1 MNPNVQ
7 SRRRL
12 LFRAGCDASASTTG
26 GLCRIMSSTKLVETQ
41 ITTICAK
48 WQQVVLFCIVSLFFR
63 IYSELFIVIHSY
75 FSHIFFYGAF
85 AVPAWFVISS
95 VMRFH
100 SVLGGAG
107 RPRTVFI
114 VEHPA
119 MRTATHLRIS
129 YIPGLSSVGSHF
141 GSSSGAARALR
152 NLVLCRRQ
160 TKYAMQVWSFESWFQ
175 PWDVGAKAVL
185 HNR

>member
-7 SRRRL
+7 SRRIL

-114 VEHPA
+114 VEHNVMLPCA
-119 MRTATHLRIS
+119 LRRTW
-129 YIPGLSSVGSHF
+129 GSHTF
-141 GSSSGAARALR
+141 LGYLPLAHIL
-152 NLVLCRRQ
+152 
-160 TKYAMQVWSFESWFQ
+160 
-175 PWDVGAKAVL
+175 AVVAEL
-185 HNR
+185 PEHLET